1 VAVTEVHQKVAVI
14 AYGDPQSDHP
24 AMTNDWFVFAIRFP
38 LVLDEIDDIT
48 GGVLS
53 NLYIPENPVN
63 GAIGGVGEG
72 GLVSFPAPSIAT
84 T

>member
-1 VAVTEVHQKVAVI
+1 
-14 AYGDPQSDHP
+14 
-24 AMTNDWFVFAIRFP
+24 MRFP

-63 GAIGGVGEG
+63 GAIGGVDGG
-72 GLVSFPAPSIAT
+72 GLVSLPAPSIAT